1 MHLISSILFGI
12 SANMDNFVIGISYG
26 IKKTRISFLSNLIIG
41 LITFLGT
48 ILSIGLGMKIADF
61 IPSSVSQVIGSVI
74 LIALGGYYAVKSFW
88 TKNMDSSASGNNSA
102 EAKESTTLT
111 IKESAVLGFAL
122 TINNIGL
129 GIGAS
134 ITGIPILSTSLITF
148 FLSMLFL
155 FIGNKI
161 GSSWISRFLHR
172 YAEPLSGLIIIA
184 LGIYELM
191 V

>member
-1 MHLISSILFGI
+1 M
-12 SANMDNFVIGISYG
+12 IGISYG

-88 TKNMDSSASGNNSA
+88 TKNMDPSASGNNSA